1 MLKGGEWVGTDNLFN
16 LGTDGWTFFFLL
28 KGAFLIDVKRG
39 PSAHTFRVWGG
50 GVTEYTYSGW
60 MRRSCGA
67 Y

>member
-1 MLKGGEWVGTDNLFN
+1 MGGL
-16 LGTDGWTFFFLL
+16 FFFLL

-50 GVTEYTYSGW
+50 GVVTEYTYSGW